1 MSLRLAVALLVAV
14 CLVGCS
20 SRNVVVPPEQVSTLN
35 DSKWTIKSEPASR
48 PR

>member
-1 MSLRLAVALLVAV
+1 MSPLLALALLVAV

-20 SRNVVVPPEQVSTLN
+20 SRNVVVPPEQISTLN
-35 DSKWTIKSEPASR
+35 DSKWTIQSEPPR